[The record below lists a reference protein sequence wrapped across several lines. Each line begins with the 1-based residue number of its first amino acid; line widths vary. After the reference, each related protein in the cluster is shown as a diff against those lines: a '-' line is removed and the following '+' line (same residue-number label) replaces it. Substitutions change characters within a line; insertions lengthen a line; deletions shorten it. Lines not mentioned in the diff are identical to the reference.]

1 MMNRLLL
8 LLLLFAVAATVEGKA
23 AEVGC
28 GIDNLIASNFSQVRG
43 KRVVLVTHAAARAR
57 TGRSTAEEFLRRDDV
72 TVLRLLAPEHGYFG
86 VVRAGKHVDDDTVMG
101 TPVLSL
107 YGPLRRPSAAMISD
121 ADVVVL
127 DLQDIGSRSYT
138 YISTMAEVMDACAE
152 YGVAMMIL
160 DRPNPLG
167 GEIVDGGIPDP
178 SIKSFVA
185 RLPVPYVHGL
195 TMGELAL
202 MANDE
207 GWLDRRVPNRRCSLE
222 VITCTGWQRS
232 MSWEETGLDWYP
244 TSPNIPSIEA
254 ARGYAVTGL
263 SGELGMASIGI
274 GTSAPFTMIGTPDL
288 PDDPEFVSRMQR
300 YGVIARRGHFLP
312 IAGKFAKQECQGYHF
327 AFARDTT
334 FKPFHAA
341 MQLIVLLRD
350 RYPNIL
356 TDELKN
362 SNRGSMFVKT
372 SGDQRIIEELYRGH
386 AFSIIEPYC
395 RNGVRE
401 FLIKR
406 LPYLL
411 Y

>member
-1 MMNRLLL
+1 MIMRFLLASIAIF
-8 LLLLFAVAATVEGKA
+8 LLFAVAVESQ
-23 AEVGC
+23 VQC
-28 GIDNLIASNFSQVRG
+28 GIDNLVAESFRPLSG
-43 KRVVLVTHAAARAR
+43 KRIVLVTHAAARAR

-72 TVLRLLAPEHGYFG
+72 TVLRLLAPEHGFFG

-107 YGPLRRPSAAMISD
+107 YGPLRRPSAEMITD
-121 ADVVVL
+121 ADMVVL

-152 YGVAMMIL
+152 YSVPLMIL

-167 GEIVDGGIPDP
+167 GEIVDGGLPDP

-185 RLPVPYVHGL
+185 RLPTPYVHGM
-195 TMGELAL
+195 TMGELAS
-202 MANDE
+202 MANGE
-207 GWLDRRVPNRRCSLE
+207 GWLDRDVPNRRCSLT
-222 VITCTGWQRS
+222 VISCSGWSRS
-232 MSWEETGLDWYP
+232 MSWEQTELDWYP

-274 GTSAPFTMIGTPDL
+274 GTSAPFTMIGAPWL
-288 PDDPEFVSRMQR
+288 PDDPEFVTSLMRW
-300 YGVIARRGHFLP
+300 GVIARRGHFLP
-312 IAGKFAKQECQGYHF
+312 IAGKFAKKECQGYHL
-327 AFARDTT
+327 AFAKDTA

-350 RYPNIL
+350 RFPDIL
-356 TDELKN
+356 TDKLRT
-362 SNRGSMFVKT
+362 SNRGKMFVKT
-372 SGDQRIIEELYRGH
+372 SGDQGILEALYRGYS
-386 AFSIIEPYC
+386 FSALEEYC
-395 RNGVRE
+395 QRDVDRFRVR
-401 FLIKR
+401 R